1 LQLKAVE
8 SGFYKRSSK
17 LLPSKFFDILLY
29 SASIPGHFSLGQA
42 SCEIDERFG
51 VSISKQSID
60 ERFNEG
66 AVNFIRSLF
75 KEQLSQQLEGN
86 INPDFLKKFR
96 RVRVKDATRFDLPE
110 HLKEYFKGFGGKL
123 TSGAGIGIQYEFDIK
138 NGNTLDFD
146 ITDAIR
152 PDCKD
157 AQDKVEDIEAEDLI
171 LRDLGYFSINVLK
184 EIIGREAYLISRLQT
199 KMLVYE
205 LDHQEISFPELY
217 SWMSKHKITHLHKQ
231 VLIGKDDKIPVR
243 LIIDIVPEEV
253 YQKRLKKNEQ
263 YNRKKGKQTT
273 DDFKAR
279 ARFNLMITNISEEDL
294 PEENVYL
301 LYKLRWQIELVFK
314 IWKSTC
320 GIDKLQPMKYHRFI
334 CTLYAKLLLVLI
346 NNQIFNVAQKH
357 LYERFHKLLSRD
369 KCFKTLIRC
378 FAKTRELL
386 SCQKNKTK
394 DFLHDIANMFSRNHW
409 LEKRKKRVNYEDVFD
424 LFT

>member
-1 LQLKAVE
+1 M
-8 SGFYKRSSK
+8 
-17 LLPSKFFDILLY
+17 
-29 SASIPGHFSLGQA
+29 
-42 SCEIDERFG
+42 
-51 VSISKQSID
+51 
-60 ERFNEG
+60 
-66 AVNFIRSLF
+66 RSLF
-75 KEQLSQQLEGN
+75 EEQLCKQVEGS
-86 INPDFLKKFR
+86 INPDFLEKFR

-123 TSGAGIGIQYEFDIK
+123 TSGAGIGIQYEYDLK

-152 PDCKD
+152 PDCTD
-157 AQDKVEDIEAEDLI
+157 AKEKTEDIEAGDLI
-171 LRDLGYFSINVLK
+171 LRDLGYFSINVLR
-184 EIIGREAYLISRLQT
+184 EIIDREAFLISRLQT
-199 KMLVYE
+199 KILVYDLE
-205 LDHQEISFPELY
+205 HQEISFPKLY
-217 SWMSKHKITHLHKQ
+217 SWMVKHKITHLQKQ

-243 LIIDIVPEEV
+243 LIIDIVPEAV
-253 YQKRLKKNEQ
+253 YQNRLKKNEQ
-263 YNRKKGKQTT
+263 YNRKKGNQTT

-279 ARFNLMITNISEEDL
+279 ARFNLMITNIPEEDL
-294 PEENVYL
+294 PDENVYL
-301 LYKLRWQIELVFK
+301 LYKLRWQIELIFK

-357 LYERFHKLLSRD
+357 LYGRFHKLLSRD

-378 FAKTRELL
+378 FAKTRTLL
-386 SCQKNKTK
+386 SSQKCRIK

-409 LEKRKKRVNYEDVFD
+409 LEKRKKRVNYEELFE